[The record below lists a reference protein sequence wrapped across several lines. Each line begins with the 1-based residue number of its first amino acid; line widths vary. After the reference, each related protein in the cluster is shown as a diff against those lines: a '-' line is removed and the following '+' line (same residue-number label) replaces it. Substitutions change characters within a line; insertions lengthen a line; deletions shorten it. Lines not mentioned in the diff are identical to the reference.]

1 MSGQRGSLKETLWQ
15 MQILGDGEEGGEGRR
30 GGGGGGVEV
39 DKHLISPYSYA
50 T

>member
-15 MQILGDGEEGGEGRR
+15 MQILGDGEEGG
-30 GGGGGGVEV
+30 GGVEV